1 MDNPLM
7 LESLDLQVFYE
18 PSTGFDLKAETEQL
32 MNRTQKLLVKGA
44 AREAGK
50 TGLEMDEWVI
60 WIEYG
65 INEEENIV
73 NFKPRIWVLKK

>member
-1 MDNPLM
+1 M

-60 WIEYG
+60 
-65 INEEENIV
+65 
-73 NFKPRIWVLKK
+73 